1 MTKDEMFQYL
11 NKIQEESES
20 TKVLNAIATCFN
32 EIKFTQDMVIDLQK
46 KVNEIIGNWN
56 QIQPEEE
63 TAAALN
69 DEIQEDTHEAES
81 VNDYTGPAV

>member
-20 TKVLNAIATCFN
+20 TKMLNAIATCFN

-46 KVNEIIGNWN
+46 KVNEIVNVINN
-56 QIQPEEE
+56 KEDEEQSAE
-63 TAAALN
+63 ALN
-69 DEIQEDTHEAES
+69 TDIQEDNQERNGIE
-81 VNDYTGPAV
+81 

>member
-20 TKVLNAIATCFN
+20 TKMLNAIATCFS

-46 KVNEIIGNWN
+46 KVNEIINKLN
-56 QIQPEEE
+56 NEEE
-63 TAAALN
+63 EEQSAEALN
-69 DEIQEDTHEAES
+69 TDIQEDNQERNGIE
-81 VNDYTGPAV
+81 

>member
-20 TKVLNAIATCFN
+20 TKMLNAIATCFS

-46 KVNEIIGNWN
+46 KVNEIIDKLNN
-56 QIQPEEE
+56 EEQSAE
-63 TAAALN
+63 ALN
-69 DEIQEDTHEAES
+69 TDIQED
-81 VNDYTGPAV
+81 N